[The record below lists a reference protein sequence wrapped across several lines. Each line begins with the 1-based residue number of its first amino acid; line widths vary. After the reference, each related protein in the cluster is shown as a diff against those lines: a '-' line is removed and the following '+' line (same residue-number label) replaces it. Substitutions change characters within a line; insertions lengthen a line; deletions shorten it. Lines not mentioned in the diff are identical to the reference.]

1 MKNNLV
7 FFLVTLTLIA
17 LAALMLS
24 PLVPVVLIHDA
35 TGRTLI
41 EEPVSPGDLIS
52 VNYTHSVEKT
62 SVNETYRVDNA
73 GRLALYS
80 AVFESSGAGLPSDAS
95 YDIAQGGNGQFIIRN
110 FDRVYDEVTYGTGNI
125 SRHHVYIGGH
135 EYDVFDILKEN
146 NKFTIRITRDSPINI
161 FILHI

>member
-7 FFLVTLTLIA
+7 YFLVTLTLIA
-17 LAALMLS
+17 LAVLMLS

-35 TGRTLI
+35 AGRALI

-52 VNYTHSVEKT
+52 INYTHSVEKT
-62 SVNETYRVDNA
+62 HVNETYVVDPE

-80 AVFESSGAGLPSDAS
+80 AAFESSGAGLPSDAS
-95 YDIAQGGNGQFIIRN
+95 YEIEQGGNGQFIIRHYN
-110 FDRVYDEVTYGTGNI
+110 RTYDAVTYGTGNI
-125 SRHHVYIGGH
+125 SRHRVIIGNE
-135 EYDVFDILKEN
+135 EYDIFDILKEN